1 MWRDEGWRRQ
11 QRRATPSLS
20 LPKLY
25 MVSGGDRVSKEDTG
39 AFNLHFL
46 HLNVVNPVSLPA
58 TEKFSDRIELFFVC
72 EWSFVFFF
80 FSAFFL
86 RSSYLRILL
95 FLCPFLFVCLFTFP
109 SPLFHVHLILFSAPP
124 FCHLSFVYASLCLS
138 LFSFV
143 SSLFSEK

>member
-11 QRRATPSLS
+11 QRRATLSLS

-58 TEKFSDRIELFFVC
+58 TEKFSGRIELFFVC

-80 FSAFFL
+80 FSAFF
-86 RSSYLRILL
+86 SPFKLL
-95 FLCPFLFVCLFTFP
+95 TYFTFFVSLFVCLFIYFP
-109 SPLFHVHLILFSAPP
+109 LPPLPRLPYSI
-124 FCHLSFVYASLCLS
+124 LCLPFLS
-138 LFSFV
+138 P
-143 SSLFSEK
+143 